1 MGEFWGNFPTF
12 APPITNGKN
21 TKNMGLSY
29 RLSKKSRAVS
39 DHITAY
45 EVMARF
51 HVGSIDQYAR
61 TAVYVPSSFT
71 DSNGNKRITFQDGN
85 VVVPKIKFADA
96 EQVMVRD
103 MLVDAKA
110 QLSEICVNVEQA
122 FDTLQRECK
131 QPYKGWLQDVING
144 VADGDGSPSS
154 EKTMLET
161 LDDFINSGMLKVSK
175 GTLTRYR
182 TLLHILMRY
191 EEQENVTLAF
201 DELTPDLLNDI
212 RDFIAGN
219 GNDTQRS
226 ENYVVSLFRTFRT
239 FIRWANGMSKDYRIE
254 PLTNNNP
261 FDNFSIGSEQY
272 GTPFYLTL
280 DERNRLAEA
289 ELPPR
294 LARQRDIFIFQCLI
308 GCRVGDLWTM
318 TKESI
323 IDGAVEYIPRKTKDG
338 RPVTVRVPL
347 NDRAKAIIDRYKD
360 NGDPRL
366 FPFVAQQQYNEDIK
380 EMLKLAKI
388 DRMVTV
394 LNPVTKEEEK
404 KPIYEVASSHM
415 ARRTFIGNLYKQ
427 VKDPN
432 LVGKLSGHTENSKA
446 FARYRDIDED
456 IAKELVSML
465 E

>member
-1 MGEFWGNFPTF
+1 MNLTF
-12 APPITNGKN
+12 
-21 TKNMGLSY
+21 
-29 RLSKKSRAVS
+29 RLSKKSRVVS
-39 DHITAY
+39 DSITVF
-45 EVMARF
+45 EVLARYHSGGF
-51 HVGSIDQYAR
+51 DQYAK
-61 TAVYVPSSFT
+61 TGVFVPSSFT
-71 DSNGNKRITFQDGN
+71 DRNGNKKTTWSDGFI
-85 VVVPKIKFADA
+85 VIPKISYSDNEQIQIKDLLTEAKDRLNEIDA
-96 EQVMVRD
+96 NVS
-103 MLVDAKA
+103 KA
-110 QLSEICVNVEQA
+110 LA
-122 FDTLQRECK
+122 ALQMRNEA
-131 QPYKGWLQDVING
+131 PYKGWLQDVILNK
-144 VADGDGSPSS
+144 ANTEPDDDNEILMLDALSDYIDGNQKASRGTI
-154 EKTMLET
+154 KRFITMLNA
-161 LDDFINSGMLKVSK
+161 L
-175 GTLTRYR
+175 R
-182 TLLHILMRY
+182 RY
-191 EEQENVTLAF
+191 EDAKGVKLTFEELSPEQLQ
-201 DELTPDLLNDI
+201 DI
-212 RDFIAGN
+212 REFIRIEEIPKRDDKKN
-219 GNDTQRS
+219 GGEKEFVQRS
-226 ENYVVSLFRTFRT
+226 ENYIVSIFRAFRTFV
-239 FIRWANGMSKDYRIE
+239 RWANGLSKDYRIE
-254 PLTNNNP
+254 PLTHNNP
-261 FDNFSIGSEQY
+261 FELFSIGSEQY
-272 GTPFYLTL
+272 GTPYYLTI
-280 DERNRLAEA
+280 DERNRLEDA

-318 TKESI
+318 TKKSV

-366 FPFVAQQQYNEDIK
+366 LPFVAQQQYNEDIK

-394 LNPVTKEEEK
+394 LNPVTKDEEK

-456 IAKELVSML
+456 MAKELVSML

>member
-1 MGEFWGNFPTF
+1 
-12 APPITNGKN
+12 
-21 TKNMGLSY
+21 
-29 RLSKKSRAVS
+29 
-39 DHITAY
+39 
-45 EVMARF
+45 MARF
-51 HVGSIDQYAR
+51 HVGSVDQYAR

-122 FDTLQRECK
+122 FDTLQREGK
-131 QPYKGWLQDVING
+131 QPSKGWLQDIING
-144 VADGDGSPSS
+144 VDDNGSLSS
-154 EKTMLET
+154 KTMLET

-175 GTLTRYR
+175 GTLTRYG
-182 TLLHILMRY
+182 TLLHTLMRY
-191 EEQENVTLAF
+191 EEQENVTLMF

-219 GNDTQRS
+219 GNDNQRS
-226 ENYVVSLFRTFRT
+226 ENYVVSLLRSFRTFV
-239 FIRWANGMSKDYRIE
+239 RWANGMSKDYRIE

-280 DERNRLAEA
+280 DERNRLADA

-318 TKESI
+318 TKKSI

-347 NDRAKAIIDRYKD
+347 NDRAKAIIERYKD

-366 FPFVAQQQYNEDIK
+366 FPFVAQQQYNLDIK
-380 EMLKLAKI
+380 EILKLAKI

-456 IAKELVSML
+456 MAKELVSML